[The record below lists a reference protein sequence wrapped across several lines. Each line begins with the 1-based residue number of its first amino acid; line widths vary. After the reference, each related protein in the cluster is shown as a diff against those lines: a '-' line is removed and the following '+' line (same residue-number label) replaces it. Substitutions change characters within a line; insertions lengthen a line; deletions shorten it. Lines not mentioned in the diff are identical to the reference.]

1 MRLPLAAAALGL
13 MTVPGTALAEDDPH
27 VWLEEWNSP
36 KVDAWIA
43 EHNGATEKR
52 LTADPRYQALSA
64 EALAI
69 MGAKDRIAMP
79 GLSGAAVTNF
89 WQDEQH
95 LRGIWR
101 KTTLADYGRA
111 EPAWQTVLDVDAL
124 GKAEGKSL
132 VWKGANCLPPEE
144 TRCLVS
150 LSIGGEDA
158 TEVRE
163 FDLAAG
169 KFVDGGFV
177 LPRSIQWLSWED
189 PDTLLVS
196 TNWSGD
202 DLTASGYPYIVKRVR
217 RGQALADAQ
226 EVFRGTKE
234 DLGAGASVLI
244 DGAGNRLT
252 TIQLSRDFYHTQV
265 LVPTAAGGL
274 TRLAIPEK
282 ASISGMVAG
291 RVLIKLDEDWAVAGK
306 SFGAGSLVALDRA
319 ALLAD
324 PARLAPVLV
333 WAPGPR
339 ESLEQVAVTR
349 DRVVLVTIDN
359 VRGRA
364 WSLAPAKGGAWKTR
378 RIALPDNMAL
388 GVVTTR
394 LTDNTLFLNAEGFL
408 SPTTLYLADAAKGSA
423 RPAKSL
429 PARFDASR
437 HIVEQF
443 EATSADGTRIPYF
456 VVRPRDARFDGST
469 PTLLNAYGG
478 FQVSRTPFYSG
489 TLGKNWLERGG
500 AYVLANIRG
509 GGEFGPAWHEAALR
523 TNRQR
528 AYDDFAAV
536 ARDLIARKLT
546 SPRRLGIFGGSNGGL
561 LMGVAMT
568 QNPDL
573 YHAVSIEVPLLDMLR
588 IGKIA
593 RGASWQGEYGDP
605 DKEPDIRAFWEKVS
619 PYHALRAGVAYPEPY
634 IFTTTRDDRV
644 GPQHARKFAARMEEL
659 GLPYYF
665 YENTEGGHGSGA
677 DIKQS
682 AHTAALRMV
691 YFIQKLMD

>member
-1 MRLPLAAAALGL
+1 MRSSLAALALGL
-13 MTVPGTALAEDDPH
+13 VIVPGTALAAEDPH
-27 VWLEEWNSP
+27 QWLEEWNSP

-43 EHNGATEKR
+43 EHNAATEKR
-52 LTADPRYQALSA
+52 LTADPRYDVLRE
-64 EALAI
+64 EALEI

-79 GLSGAAVTNF
+79 GLHGAIVSNF
-89 WQDEQH
+89 WQDGDL

-101 KTTLADYGRA
+101 KTTLADYARA
-111 EPAWQTVLDVDAL
+111 EPAWQTVLDIDAL
-124 GKAEGKSL
+124 GQAEGKSF
-132 VWKGANCLPPEE
+132 VYKGANCLLPEE

-169 KFVDGGFV
+169 RFVEGGFA
-177 LPRSIQWLSWED
+177 LPRSIQWIGWED
-189 PDTLLVS
+189 ADTLLVS

-202 DLTASGYPYIVKRVR
+202 DLTKSGYPYIVKRLR
-217 RGQALADAQ
+217 RGQKLSDAQ
-226 EVFRGTKE
+226 ELFRATKD
-234 DLGAGASVLI
+234 DLGVGAGVLI

-252 TIQLSRDFYHTQV
+252 TVNLARDFYRSET
-265 LVPTAAGGL
+265 LVDTGGKL
-274 TRLAIPEK
+274 VRLAIPEK
-282 ASISGMVAG
+282 SNISGMVAG
-291 RVLIKLDEDWAVAGK
+291 RVLVKLEEDWTVGGAT
-306 SFGAGSLVALDRA
+306 FRAGSLVSLERA
-319 ALLAD
+319 DVLAD
-324 PARLAPVLV
+324 PASPKPSLV

-339 ESLEQVAVTR
+339 EGLEEVSVTR
-349 DRVVLVTIDN
+349 DRAVLVTIDN
-359 VRGRA
+359 VRGRV
-364 WSLAPAKGGAWKTR
+364 WSLTPVKGGKWKTR
-378 RIALPDNMAL
+378 RIAMPDNMAI
-388 GVVTTR
+388 GVISTR
-394 LTDNTLFLNAEGFL
+394 LSDNTLFVNAEGFL
-408 SPTTLYLADAAKGSA
+408 DPTTLYQVDAAKGTA
-423 RPAKSL
+423 RVAKSL
-429 PARFDASR
+429 PARFDGSR
-437 HIVEQF
+437 GVVEQF
-443 EATSADGTRIPYF
+443 EATSKDGTKIPYF
-456 VVRPRDARFDGST
+456 VVRPKDAKFDGST

-478 FQVSRTPFYSG
+478 FQVSKTPFYSG
-489 TLGKNWLERGG
+489 TLGKNWIERGG

-536 ARDLIARKLT
+536 AQDLIARKLT

-561 LMGVAMT
+561 LMGVEMT
-568 QNPDL
+568 QHPEL
-573 YHAVSIEVPLLDMLR
+573 FRAVSIEVPLLDMLR
-588 IGKIA
+588 IGQIA

-605 DKEPDIRAFWEKVS
+605 DKEPEIRAFWERVS
-619 PYHALRAGVAYPEPY
+619 PYHALRKDGGYPEPY

-665 YENTEGGHGSGA
+665 YENTEGGHGTGA